1 MLSSICFMPASLTP
15 QSLPPG
21 SPTMARYLSG
31 NTVVMCMRAGL
42 YQTKNG
48 LLVRRGSLRSR
59 KSMTFAEISSSTAF
73 RSLQGQRTL
82 VLACHVLGAA
92 VGFAREH
99 GTRWRQ
105 ADRGLGIHR
114 TGHLGHAGDRR
125 VPARWRDGLLRWRF
139 VDVGEAHPLHRVQ
152 VI

>member
-1 MLSSICFMPASLTP
+1 
-15 QSLPPG
+15 
-21 SPTMARYLSG
+21 
-31 NTVVMCMRAGL
+31 
-42 YQTKNG
+42 
-48 LLVRRGSLRSR
+48 
-59 KSMTFAEISSSTAF
+59 MTFAEISSSTAF

-99 GTRWRQ
+99 GTRRHQ
-105 ADRGLGIHR
+105 ADRGLGIDR

-125 VPARWRDGLLRWRF
+125 VPARWRDRLLRWRF
-139 VDVGEAHPLHRVQ
+139 VDVGEAHPLHRIQ